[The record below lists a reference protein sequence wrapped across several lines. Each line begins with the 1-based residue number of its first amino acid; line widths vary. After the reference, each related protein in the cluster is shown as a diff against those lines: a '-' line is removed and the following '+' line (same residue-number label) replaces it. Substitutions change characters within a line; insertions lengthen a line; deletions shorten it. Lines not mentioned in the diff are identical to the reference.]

1 MKNASDFRDFRCIFP
16 SIDQAPPTMI
26 RMPFGS
32 YIDLFDELNRMIA
45 SNLPYRLWLLRY
57 NRKHLRFSHFSV
69 SRPLHLPTTI
79 SFDLSGAFRPIKC
92 ANSNRD
98 VHSAIASLVVE
109 HQVKMS
115 PIVESLKPPFSASIN
130 YH

>member
-1 MKNASDFRDFRCIFP
+1 MIENASNFRDFRYIFP
-16 SIDQAPPTMI
+16 SIDEAPPTMI

-45 SNLPYRLWLLRY
+45 SKLPYHLRLLRY
-57 NRKHLRFSHFSV
+57 NGKHLRFSHFSV

-92 ANSNRD
+92 ADANRD

-109 HQVKMS
+109 HQVKTS
-115 PIVESLKPPFSASIN
+115 PSSKV
-130 YH
+130 